1 MENVYYFI
9 PDFNDPENK
18 SAQDKVKNSFS
29 LSRVAHTNH
38 TLRKLWQEGYEFEAR
53 LSYIVK
59 PSLRKTGVSSSEKKK
74 NIFKDILKLKE
85 PKGRF

>member
-74 NIFKDILKLKE
+74 THLKIS
-85 PKGRF
+85 